1 MYLSAEA
8 KVECSSERCLRGF
21 VGELGLNHDEW
32 LGIW

>member
-8 KVECSSERCLRGF
+8 NVVCNSEWRLCGF
-21 VGELGLNHDEW
+21 VGELGLNYDDW